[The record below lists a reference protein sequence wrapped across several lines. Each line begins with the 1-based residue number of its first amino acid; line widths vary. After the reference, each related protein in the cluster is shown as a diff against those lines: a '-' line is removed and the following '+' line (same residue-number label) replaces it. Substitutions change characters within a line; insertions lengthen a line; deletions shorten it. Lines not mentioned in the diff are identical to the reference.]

1 MNHLSTAHA
10 STKLVAKNTAVETVD
25 DDSRPGVANVSSTNK
40 KPRSCPSIYSW
51 IFLLQL
57 HKNLTQT
64 ELNAMID
71 RYVVENML
79 LLSTADSDSFR
90 QLTGKNIRENR
101 SRSAMQKYIF

>member
-1 MNHLSTAHA
+1 MTQ
-10 STKLVAKNTAVETVD
+10 
-25 DDSRPGVANVSSTNK
+25 
-40 KPRSCPSIYSW
+40 SCPSSYSCF
-51 IFLLQL
+51 FLLQL

-90 QLTGKNIRENR
+90 ALTGKIPDR
-101 SRSAMQKYIF
+101 AGAGPPCKKTFYMDAK